1 MIIYSQ
7 KVQYENLVA
16 NGFEKWPNFRDLM
29 IIAKELK
36 FKQMLDENAI
46 ASYLLQFCAEKSEG
60 TSEEVCK
67 NLVGKCIERLKITEN
82 YTELPE
88 KIAFFSEECVEIS
101 KITNKRWQKLVYILC
116 CLSKLKK
123 SDGIYLNSS
132 NSMKLSDVFEL
143 ADIKMP
149 KKDQEMELHKMKEA
163 GLISVDMKPMCKFHP
178 SCLRLEGSLVA
189 EFEPSSK
196 MLKELYNFN
205 GSPMFAC
212 EKCGKMSPKTN
223 NRCHF
228 CKECAAEI
236 RRNKLTEQQRE
247 RRLRLRTL

>member
-1 MIIYSQ
+1 M
-7 KVQYENLVA
+7 A

-36 FKQMLDENAI
+36 FKQMLGENEILAE
-46 ASYLLQFCAEKSEG
+46 LLHFCSEKSENF
-60 TSEEVCK
+60 SESVCNIIAK
-67 NLVGKCIERLKITEN
+67 KCVDRLKDTEN

-88 KIAFFSEECVEIS
+88 KIAFYQEECAELA
-101 KITNKRWQKLVYILC
+101 KITNKKWQKLVYILC

-123 SDGIYLNSS
+123 NDGIYLNSS
-132 NSMKLSDVFEL
+132 NSIKLSDVFQL
-143 ADIKMP
+143 ADVKMA

-178 SCLRLEGSLVA
+178 SCLRIEGTLVA
-189 EFEPSSK
+189 EFEPSAK

-212 EKCGKMSPKTN
+212 ERCGKMSPKTN

-236 RRNKLTEQQRE
+236 RRNKLTEQQRA